1 MKRPVFAIITIAVLI
16 LSSCSKKAEEMNRQ
30 LETENKSL
38 TTQLATAQDSKDSL
52 IFLMNDIYT
61 GMEQINEQEELLYN
75 IRGNGDQ
82 VMQRQTIIE
91 NLTRIQQELKM
102 KQELLD
108 KYNAQLNDKND
119 KNNILR
125 SQVVALQDKLAKSES
140 RVAEL
145 RQKVESLE
153 AENGMLRQ
161 DLATSQEQIRTVTS
175 ANDSLTDR
183 TVQQHNQLRQNE
195 ADMNKVYYA
204 LGTKKELKNNN
215 ILGKGNKVLRDNY
228 NQNYFTQ
235 ADKRSLK
242 YIDCKNKKAEVLTNQ
257 PADSYHFQEG
267 SGKIKTLIITNPE
280 RFWNASRY
288 LVIKVG

>member
-257 PADSYHFQEG
+257 PTDSYHFQEG